1 MGWVFPG
8 GGMSKF
14 LPGVCVCG
22 GGGLALIPQQGKPCS
37 KEEETK
43 FTKLCRQQ
51 RHHTNLS
58 FGFSVLSDSFFPH
71 SSARK

>member
-22 GGGLALIPQQGKPCS
+22 EGGLALIPQQGKPCS
-37 KEEETK
+37 KE
-43 FTKLCRQQ
+43 
-51 RHHTNLS
+51 
-58 FGFSVLSDSFFPH
+58 
-71 SSARK
+71 